1 MDPFFFEELE
11 LELDTELCAELEL
24 VLDTELLDVE
34 LLEELLEEEPLSSA
48 NAGRAD
54 VMAIVA
60 VIVAARSF
68 PYFIRKREK
77 EIE

>member
-11 LELDTELCAELEL
+11 LLA
-24 VLDTELLDVE
+24 LDTELLDEE
-34 LLEELLEEEPLSSA
+34 LVEELLEDDEPSLSA
-48 NAGRAD
+48 RAGRAE